1 MVYIKPLEKAKDLVE
16 RYGKQGALNITH
28 EVLKVAP
35 VIDSGTVDGMNH
47 SHYWQAVRENLI
59 SGS

>member
-1 MVYIKPLEKAKDLVE
+1 MESYIKPLEKAKYLVE
-16 RYGKQGALNITH
+16 RYALNITH